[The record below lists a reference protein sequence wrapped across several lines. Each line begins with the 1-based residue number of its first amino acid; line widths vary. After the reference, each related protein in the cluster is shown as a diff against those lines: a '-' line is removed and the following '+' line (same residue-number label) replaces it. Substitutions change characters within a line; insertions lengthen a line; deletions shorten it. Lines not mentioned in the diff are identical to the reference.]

1 MILTVAYTDV
11 EFPNGCIGRYSRVTI
26 CYFLYFKRKP
36 VLSGLNQVITNITFV
51 IKYCIWK
58 DSLSC

>member
-11 EFPNGCIGRYSRVTI
+11 EFLNGCIGRYGRVTI

-36 VLSGLNQVITNITFV
+36 VLSGLNQVITNIIFV
-51 IKYCIWK
+51 IKYFI
-58 DSLSC
+58 